1 MKYYKCREC
10 GGMMKEDDLI
20 DREICI
26 RAEDNHEYYH
36 RASEC
41 PFCGELSCFD
51 EFYYD
56 EDDIPDLVMEVSD
69 LREKLDDQKKL
80 IKLLKKSVEVE
91 NGKAKIN
98 MSEELNRALVEIVG
112 KERN

>member
-1 MKYYKCREC
+1 
-10 GGMMKEDDLI
+10 MMKEDELI
-20 DREICI
+20 DREVCI
-26 RAEDNHEYYH
+26 RGEDNHEYYH

-51 EFYYD
+51 ELYYD
-56 EDDIPDLVMEVSD
+56 EEDIPDLVMEVSD

-98 MSEELNRALVEIVG
+98 ISEELNKALVEIVE
-112 KERN
+112 KEQN